1 MMKDMH
7 REFSF
12 GGDHNIPI
20 PQDILSRLPSDPF
33 EQLDIA
39 RGITS
44 MAVRSRVSN
53 LEDEVARLRQK
64 LAEKEHGAHGLEDRV
79 LDLEQKLQETTAR
92 LLQALDEQAKL
103 TNEKNVL
110 MATIR
115 KLNRDVA
122 KLETFKRTLMQSLQE
137 DDEKS
142 QDGSDKLAA
151 FRTSSIYTPF
161 KELSATHD
169 FEAEDGLK
177 RQISPLDITPSD
189 SANSLHNGDHPD
201 VTGTRSA
208 GDTNARVMTDAT
220 RHNNQAQRTPSLTPR
235 LTPELTP
242 TGSPKRRST
251 AGSPRRKS
259 STGSPKQYYA
269 NENRVPLPSSQSTS
283 QATTAPNSPPA
294 GGSLPT
300 RTPKVDGKEFF
311 RQARNRLSYEQ
322 FSAFLANI
330 KELNAHRRTREET
343 LRTADEIFGPENK
356 DLYKSF
362 EGLLSRHVPA

>member
-161 KELSATHD
+161 KELSD
-169 FEAEDGLK
+169 
-177 RQISPLDITPSD
+177 
-189 SANSLHNGDHPD
+189 GDHPD